1 MEKKN
6 RNIDES
12 LNKIKFLMKYD
23 STKTLIENRDTI
35 SLDEQTVPGEMALR
49 TAKGAGLASLGG
61 FLAGPAI
68 AKYTG
73 AAIGAGT
80 AATGSAILAGA
91 AALGLVPLVLWL
103 NDKDK
108 MYPKVVKI
116 FKYVEDNKEKIDK
129 IPRGMSDE
137 EIWDAADT
145 LYSAMKR
152 LGTREKDV
160 YRVFESLQTISDF
173 AALIDRYNQDNTINL
188 LKQLNRDFDQTKE
201 WMRIYKPI
209 RNLVLRFAKQAE
221 LIGKE
226 QESDQSSKVTYPQ
239 SDSQPVL
246 SGPLVVP
253 PPAMGGYKPVKGTK
267 DDPYVRGTSGDG
279 VFKIQRCL
287 GLVQDGKFGPKTEAA
302 LAKIGGS
309 YSRGFTQ
316 DDVVDICSK
325 SLNIVRPE
333 TRNIKPP
340 TLAPPIDKSTLVPM
354 KPSTVTKADAL
365 RKYRLVKK
373 QDKLAKKEE
382 EK

>member
-1 MEKKN
+1 MN
-6 RNIDES
+6 QNIDES
-12 LNKIKFLMKYD
+12 LNKIKFLMNYD

-35 SLDEQTVPGEMALR
+35 SLNEQTVPGELALK
-49 TAKGAGLASLGG
+49 TAKGAGLAGLGG
-61 FLAGPAI
+61 YLAGPAV
-68 AKYTG
+68 AGYTG
-73 AAIGAGT
+73 AAISTGA
-80 AATGSAILAGA
+80 AATVGATLAGA

-137 EIWDAADT
+137 EIWDAADI

-160 YRVFESLQTISDF
+160 YKVFESLQTISDF
-173 AALIDRYNQDNTINL
+173 AALIDRYNQDNTIHL

-201 WMRIYKPI
+201 WMRIYRPI

-221 LIGKE
+221 LMGKE
-226 QESDQSSKVTYPQ
+226 QKSDKSSKITPPE
-239 SDSQPVL
+239 SNTHIAPPVNA
-246 SGPLVVP
+246 PVP
-253 PPAMGGYKPVKGTK
+253 VMSGYKPVKGTI

-279 VFKIQRCL
+279 VSIVQRCL
-287 GLVQDGKFGPKTEAA
+287 GLIQDGKFGPKTEAA
-302 LAKIGGS
+302 LAKIDGS
-309 YSRGFTQ
+309 YSKSFTHS
-316 DDVVDICSK
+316 DIADICLK
-325 SLNIVRPE
+325 SQNIVKPE
-333 TRNIKPP
+333 IGHLKTP
-340 TLAPPIDKSTLVPM
+340 TLAQSPDKSNLIPM

-365 RKYRLVKK
+365 KKYRLVKK
-373 QDKLAKKEE
+373 EDNLAKKEV